1 MLQKTQGSAVGLFDC
16 KWYWGLLIFCWP
28 CLAADFQIVT
38 VTHWFTGSR
47 VQLQIS
53 KNSCQLLRYKGSFAA
68 EPCQKKY
75 SKDFFS
81 FESKMYFEYLLTL
94 AIYKS
99 SGLGNMCIAQ
109 GYSNRRKLF
118 FLH

>member
-1 MLQKTQGSAVGLFDC
+1 
-16 KWYWGLLIFCWP
+16 
-28 CLAADFQIVT
+28 
-38 VTHWFTGSR
+38 
-47 VQLQIS
+47 
-53 KNSCQLLRYKGSFAA
+53 LLRYKGSFAS

-99 SGLGNMCIAQ
+99 FGPGNICTGI
-109 GYSNRRKLF
+109 
-118 FLH
+118 